1 MTSLAASDEILDILF
16 DKDDPLLRDIDCYM
30 GEDITGNFEQLHNS
44 LYQPEENVNNPDF
57 WNAFLKDVAHDYEL
71 GKTSSECHETDT
83 ISHYSE
89 SLSPQSASSGSENSD
104 LPVFMEGVCVD
115 SGKNTESCIE
125 LYPDNHDYACYSPQ
139 HVSES
144 SIDLGADIVV
154 VTSEISTTEDSNLSS
169 VLVPETIVTTKSQK
183 SASSGR
189 KKRSLGEDLSLFDST
204 SDILHLT
211 DEEKKLMK
219 KEGLQI
225 PTHLPLTRAEER
237 ELKRIRRK
245 IRNKQSAQESRKRKK
260 DYIDGLES
268 RVKLCTSEN
277 VRLQKKVQTL
287 ESQQKGLLDQIK
299 QLQSIIASS
308 TGKQVQTS
316 TCLLVLIVSFA
327 LLLLP
332 SLFPNSLQSKL
343 LSPIKNEA
351 PPGSS
356 RVLLSSQDIESN
368 NVEVK
373 VNEEHIN
380 KSQDYIIIP
389 RKPEFFEEAHPP
401 MFKGFEDPD
410 LNPPKRFRV
419 SPKYEVPSPGYHTDE
434 EGSLKQNESSYIQ
447 IHETGHINR
456 KVVFK

>member
-1 MTSLAASDEILDILF
+1 MSNPTMTDEILDILF

-30 GEDITGNFEQLHNS
+30 GDDLTGNFEQLHNS
-44 LYQPEENVNNPDF
+44 LYQPEENINNPDF
-57 WNAFLKDVAHDYEL
+57 WNAFLKDVTKDFEL
-71 GKTSSECHETDT
+71 GKTSSESQETDT
-83 ISHYSE
+83 NSHYSE
-89 SLSPQSASSGSENSD
+89 SLSPQSATSGSENSD
-104 LPVFMEGVCVD
+104 YPVFMEGVCVD
-115 SGKNTESCIE
+115 SGKNTESYVE

-154 VTSEISTTEDSNLSS
+154 VTSEISTEDSNLSS
-169 VLVPETIVTTKSQK
+169 ILVPESIVTTKSQK
-183 SASSGR
+183 PISGGR
-189 KKRSLGEDLSLFDST
+189 KKRSLGEDISLFDSN

-211 DEEKKLMK
+211 EEEKKLMK
-219 KEGLQI
+219 KEGLHI

-260 DYIDGLES
+260 DYIDGLEN

-277 VRLQKKVQTL
+277 VRLQRKVQTL
-287 ESQQKGLLDQIK
+287 ESQQKSLLDQIK

-316 TCLLVLIVSFA
+316 TCLMVLIVSFA

-356 RVLLSSQDIESN
+356 RVLLSSPDIDSN
-368 NVEVK
+368 TVEVK
-373 VNEEHIN
+373 GSGDHIN

-389 RKPEFFEEAHPP
+389 RKPEFFEDAHPP

-419 SPKYEVPSPGYHTDE
+419 SPKYEIPSPGYHTDE
-434 EGSLKQNESSYIQ
+434 SGSMKQNESSYIQ
-447 IHETGHINR
+447 IRDTGHINR

>member
-1 MTSLAASDEILDILF
+1 MTNPAMNDEILDILF
-16 DKDDPLLRDIDCYM
+16 DKDDPLLRDIDCYI
-30 GEDITGNFEQLHNS
+30 GDDLTGNFEQLHNS
-44 LYQPEENVNNPDF
+44 LHQPEENINNPDF
-57 WNAFLKDVAHDYEL
+57 WNAFLKDVAKDYEL
-71 GKTSSECHETDT
+71 GKTSSESHETDT
-83 ISHYSE
+83 NSHYSE

-104 LPVFMEGVCVD
+104 FPVFMETVCVD
-115 SGKNTESCIE
+115 SGKNSESCVE

-144 SIDLGADIVV
+144 SIDLGADIIV

-169 VLVPETIVTTKSQK
+169 VLVPESIITTKSQK
-183 SASSGR
+183 SVSTGR
-189 KKRSLGEDLSLFDST
+189 KKRNLGDDISLFDST
-204 SDILHLT
+204 SDTLHLT
-211 DEEKKLMK
+211 EEEKKLMR

-260 DYIDGLES
+260 DYIDGLEN

-287 ESQQKGLLDQIK
+287 ESQQKSLLDQIK
-299 QLQSIIASS
+299 QLQSIIANS

-316 TCLLVLIVSFA
+316 TCLMVLIVSFA

-343 LSPIKNEA
+343 MSPVKNEA

-356 RVLLSSQDIESN
+356 RVLLSSQDMESN

-373 VNEEHIN
+373 GNGEHIN
-380 KSQDYIIIP
+380 KSQDYTIIP
-389 RKPEFFEEAHPP
+389 RKPEFLEEAHPP
-401 MFKGFEDPD
+401 MFKGFEEPD

-419 SPKYEVPSPGYHTDE
+419 SPKYEIPSPGYHTDE
-434 EGSLKQNESSYIQ
+434 DGTLKQNESNYIQ
-447 IHETGHINR
+447 IHDTGHINR

>member
-1 MTSLAASDEILDILF
+1 MRTAATSARAKYIQYLESERSKEKSETKQLKRKALEEEID
-16 DKDDPLLRDIDCYM
+16 
-30 GEDITGNFEQLHNS
+30 
-44 LYQPEENVNNPDF
+44 
-57 WNAFLKDVAHDYEL
+57 FLKQKKMFLQTDMHQINEKANDLANEAENSKNINLFIQSHEL
-71 GKTSSECHETDT
+71 RKT
-83 ISHYSE
+83 ISEKEIKINTLDKSV
-89 SLSPQSASSGSENSD
+89 SG
-104 LPVFMEGVCVD
+104 
-115 SGKNTESCIE
+115 
-125 LYPDNHDYACYSPQ
+125 
-139 HVSES
+139 
-144 SIDLGADIVV
+144 
-154 VTSEISTTEDSNLSS
+154 
-169 VLVPETIVTTKSQK
+169 
-183 SASSGR
+183 GR
-189 KKRSLGEDLSLFDST
+189 KKRSLGEDISLFDSN

-211 DEEKKLMK
+211 EEEKKLMR

-287 ESQQKGLLDQIK
+287 ESQQKSLLDKIK
-299 QLQSIIASS
+299 HLQSIIASS

-316 TCLLVLIVSFA
+316 TCLMVLIVSFA

-351 PPGSS
+351 SPGSS
-356 RVLLSSQDIESN
+356 RVLLSSPDIESN
-368 NVEVK
+368 TVEVK
-373 VNEEHIN
+373 GNGEHIN

-389 RKPEFFEEAHPP
+389 RKPEFFEDAHPP

-419 SPKYEVPSPGYHTDE
+419 SPKYEIPSPGYHTDE
-434 EGSLKQNESSYIQ
+434 DGSLKQNESSYIQ
-447 IHETGHINR
+447 IHDTGHINR